1 MTPDPP
7 TFTTRLLTKDTLA
20 DFERLFETRPAPDA
34 FDCWCL
40 FNHGTGPYPAEGR
53 PSSEAAQE
61 SANRM
66 QRQTLVERGL
76 SHGVLVYVGEE
87 PVGWCQFGPADEL
100 PRLDESANY
109 RDATG
114 GQGPRPAWR
123 ITCFTV
129 DKRYRGQG
137 VARTALQAALEAIR
151 TNGGG
156 LVEAYP
162 AVGWDVPTQYMGTP
176 SLFEKAGFEVVAPL
190 GTSNVVMRKSL

>member
-1 MTPDPP
+1 MS
-7 TFTTRLLTKDTLA
+7 

-40 FNHGTGPYPAEGR
+40 FNHGTGPYPPEDR
-53 PSSEAAQE
+53 PSSTGAQEAA
-61 SANRM
+61 NRL
-66 QRQTLVERGL
+66 QRRTLVERGL
-76 SHGVLVYVGEE
+76 SHGVLVYLGEE

-109 RDATG
+109 RKASG
-114 GQGPRPAWR
+114 GRGPRPAWR

-151 TNGGG
+151 TTGGG

-162 AVGWDVPTQYMGTP
+162 AVGWEAPTQYMGTP

-190 GTSNVVMRKSL
+190 GTSNLVMRKTV